1 LATTSAIDVI
11 MPQMGVSVSEGTIT
25 KWLKQVGEPV
35 AADESLLEI
44 STDKV
49 DTEVPSP
56 GEGILQQI
64 LVQEGETVDVG
75 TKLAVIAPEGAE
87 VEETGPVPEEAP
99 PEPATAQAAAE
110 AEAPSSSEGETPT
123 AETVEDAAPAPPA
136 ATPAPAP
143 VQTDGTG
150 EKTFV
155 SPVVA
160 RIASEHGV
168 DVNQVSGTGR
178 GGRVTKKDILAFVE
192 SGAQAPAPPPQEE
205 APAPAAEAPAPPA
218 EPAPPPPPPAEAPAP
233 PAEPAPPPPP
243 PAEAPAPP
251 AEPAPPPPPPAEP
264 AAAPAPPPTPSPQP
278 APVAEAGQPDT
289 GESFE
294 PMNAMRRGIA
304 EHMRRSLDTSA
315 HVTSAIEVD
324 MSKVVAIRKKLKKE
338 YQQSYGVNPTY
349 LAFVARGVVE
359 TLRDYP
365 WINGEL
371 RGDQIVTR
379 NYVNLGFA
387 VELADG
393 KGLIVPV
400 IRHAEGLNLLGMA
413 RAVSEIAARAR
424 EKKLLPDDVQGGTFT
439 ITNPGGYGTFHG
451 TPVISQPQAAILGTY
466 AVVKRPWVVQDE
478 LGEDVIA
485 IRPIMNL
492 TLTYDHR
499 LVDGALA
506 GRFLRD
512 LRERLESWDE
522 SNY

>member
-1 LATTSAIDVI
+1 MATTEAIDVV

-25 KWLKQVGEPV
+25 KWLKQQGEQV
-35 AADESLLEI
+35 EADEALLEI

-56 GEGILQQI
+56 GTGVLTQI

-75 TKLAVIAPEGAE
+75 TKLAVIGGEGASAASGSE
-87 VEETGPVPEEAP
+87 PQSQEAP
-99 PEPATAQAAAE
+99 PEPATQAAADASMAAASEGVGDVAPSEQEQPVEPAEAAQEAQAATN
-110 AEAPSSSEGETPT
+110 G
-123 AETVEDAAPAPPA
+123 
-136 ATPAPAP
+136 
-143 VQTDGTG
+143 
-150 EKTFV
+150 KTFV

-160 RIASEHGV
+160 KIASEHGV
-168 DVNQVSGTGR
+168 DPSQVQGTGR
-178 GGRVTKKDILAFVE
+178 GGRVTKKDILNFIE
-192 SGAQAPAPPPQEE
+192 SGAAAAPSAPAQPEAPVPAQAQPAPAAPKE
-205 APAPAAEAPAPPA
+205 APAPAA
-218 EPAPPPPPPAEAPAP
+218 
-233 PAEPAPPPPP
+233 
-243 PAEAPAPP
+243 
-251 AEPAPPPPPPAEP
+251 
-264 AAAPAPPPTPSPQP
+264 AAAPSQP
-278 APVAEAGQPDT
+278 

-294 PMNAMRRGIA
+294 PMTAMRKGIA

-324 MSKVVAIRKKLKKE
+324 MSKVSAIRGKLKKE

-349 LAFVARGVVE
+349 LIFVARAAAE

-379 NYVNLGFA
+379 GYVNLGFA
-387 VELADG
+387 VELQDG

-400 IRHAEGLNLLGMA
+400 VKHAETLNLLGMA
-413 RAVSEIAARAR
+413 KAVTDIAQRAR
-424 EKKLLPDDVQGGTFT
+424 DKKLLPDEVQGGTFT

-466 AVVKRPWVVQDE
+466 AVVKRPWVIQDDM
-478 LGEDVIA
+478 GEDVIA

-512 LRERLESWDE
+512 LREKLQTWDE
-522 SNY
+522 SAY

>member
-1 LATTSAIDVI
+1 MATTASTDVV

-25 KWLKQVGEPV
+25 KWLKQEGEQI
-35 AADESLLEI
+35 AADEPLLEI

-56 GEGILQQI
+56 GEGIVQQI

-75 TKLAVIAPEGAE
+75 TKLAVIVPAGAE
-87 VEETGPVPEEAP
+87 APPAEAP
-99 PEPATAQAAAE
+99 PEPEPE
-110 AEAPSSSEGETPT
+110 AEAAPEPEPEPEPV
-123 AETVEDAAPAPPA
+123 AEAQPPP
-136 ATPAPAP
+136 PAPAAP
-143 VQTDGTG
+143 EPAPDTDGAG

-168 DVNQVSGTGR
+168 DVGQVQGTGR

-192 SGAQAPAPPPQEE
+192 AGPPAQAAPE
-205 APAPAAEAPAPPA
+205 APVAPPA
-218 EPAPPPPPPAEAPAP
+218 PAEAPAP
-233 PAEPAPPPPP
+233 PPPPAPAQPAAPPPPP
-243 PAEAPAPP
+243 
-251 AEPAPPPPPPAEP
+251 APPPAAAEP
-264 AAAPAPPPTPSPQP
+264 EAA
-278 APVAEAGQPDT
+278 VEE
-289 GESFE
+289 GETVE
-294 PMNAMRRGIA
+294 PMSAMRRGIA

-324 MSKVVAIRKKLKKE
+324 MSNVVDIRKKVKRE
-338 YQQSYGVNPTY
+338 YTEAYGVNPTY
-349 LAFVARGVVE
+349 LSFVARAAVE

-400 IRHAEGLNLLGMA
+400 VKHAEGLNLLGMA
-413 RAVSEIAARAR
+413 RSVAEIAAKAR
-424 EKKLLPDDVQGGTFT
+424 DKKLLPDDVQGGTFT

-466 AVVKRPWVVQDE
+466 AVVKRAWVIQDDR
-478 LGEDVIA
+478 GEDAIA

-512 LRERLESWDE
+512 LREKLETWDE